1 MKERSKVRVSG
12 DFSLLEEVKARKKN
26 DLHIELPKNDGIDC
40 EKFET
45 TSD

>member
-1 MKERSKVRVSG
+1 MRASG
-12 DFSLLEEVKARKKN
+12 DFSLLEEVKARKKS
-26 DLHIELPKNDGIDC
+26 DLRIEVPKKNGNDC